1 MSKLK
6 QALPFLTILILS
18 TGCLKKVTVENFDQD
33 TWASDP
39 KGCQSKRIELIPQIN
54 ENKKKLLGLYQ
65 KDILKILGQPEEQE
79 LYKRSQTY
87 YIYYLDAAQS
97 CDQPVENPRKLF
109 IRFTS
114 LGIAN
119 ELTIR

>member
-1 MSKLK
+1 MKKLL
-6 QALPFLTILILS
+6 ALAALTLII
-18 TGCLKKVTVENFDQD
+18 TGCLKKVEIKDFDTD
-33 TWASDP
+33 LWASDP
-39 KGCQSKRIELIPQIN
+39 KGCQNIRPQLIDKIN
-54 ENKKKLLGLYQ
+54 INKKQILGLYQ
-65 KDILKILGQPEEQE
+65 KDVLKIFGQPEEQE

-87 YIYYLDAAQS
+87 YVYYLDAAET
-97 CDQPVENPRKLF
+97 CKMPIENPRKLY

>member
-1 MSKLK
+1 MKKLL
-6 QALPFLTILILS
+6 AFSVLTLLLS
-18 TGCLKKVTVENFDQD
+18 GCLKKIEIKDFDTD
-33 TWASDP
+33 LWASDP
-39 KGCQSKRIELIPQIN
+39 KACLNIRPDLIDKIN
-54 ENKKKLLGLYQ
+54 ENKKQILGLYQ
-65 KDILKILGQPEEQE
+65 KDVLKIFGQPEEQE

-87 YIYYLDAAQS
+87 YVYYLDAAES
-97 CDQPVENPRKLF
+97 CDAPVENPRKLY

>member
-1 MSKLK
+1 MKKLLVFT
-6 QALPFLTILILS
+6 ALTLLLS
-18 TGCLKKVTVENFDQD
+18 GCLKKVEITGFDKD
-33 TWASDP
+33 LWASDP
-39 KGCQSKRIELIPQIN
+39 KACQNIRPQLIDNIN
-54 ENKKKLLGLYQ
+54 KNKKQILGLYQ
-65 KDILKILGQPEEQE
+65 KDVLKIFGQPEEQE

-87 YIYYLDAAQS
+87 YVYYLDAAES
-97 CDQPVENPRKLF
+97 CDIPVENPRKLY